1 MVKLQVL
8 PVMRLCAAQHSLET
22 PMSLIR
28 LISLSLFVFAVGCAT
43 ADQVK
48 SLEERVAQLEESAKN
63 APAAGKKAPRDEKAE
78 KAAAELLDGVNK
90 AIASGDIKSAKAKIA
105 QLKAKYASTA
115 AYKRARRYEAEL
127 AVVGKE
133 APASLEVEKW
143 LGPKADINMAS
154 DNPTLLVFWEEW
166 CPHCKREVPKMQKI
180 HDTYKAQGLQMVGLT
195 KITRSSTQEK
205 VDDFIK
211 KSNLSYPMA
220 KEVVKDGKGNL
231 STHFSVR
238 GVPAAAVVKGG
249 KVVWRGH
256 PGRLNDDMIK
266 SWL

>member
-1 MVKLQVL
+1 
-8 PVMRLCAAQHSLET
+8 
-22 PMSLIR
+22 MSLIR
-28 LISLSLFVFAVGCAT
+28 ILSLSLFAFAVGCAT

-48 SLEERVAQLEESAKN
+48 QLEERVAQLEESAKN
-63 APAAGKKAPRDEKAE
+63 APAGKKSNKRDEKAE
-78 KAAAELLDGVNK
+78 KAGAELLDGVNK
-90 AIASGDIKSAKAKIA
+90 AIAAGDITAAKAKLA
-105 QLKAKYASTA
+105 QLKAKYASTG

-127 AVVGKE
+127 AVVGKD
-133 APASLEVEKW
+133 APASLEVDKW
-143 LGPKADINMAS
+143 LANQANLDLAS
-154 DNPTLLVFWEEW
+154 DSPTLLVFWEEW

-180 HDTYKAQGLQMVGLT
+180 HDDFKGQGLQMVGLT
-195 KITRSSTQEK
+195 KVTRSSTEDK
-205 VDDFIK
+205 VNAFIK
-211 KSNLSYPMA
+211 DNKLSYPMA

-256 PGRLNDDMIK
+256 PGRLNDAMIK